1 MSIRRSAH
9 CASPQHF
16 VAAALVAAGLSAL
29 PVAVS
34 AQVYTGT
41 EVNGT
46 LVLSNHSSEQVATLL
61 IASDD
66 AAAPASASV
75 HKLSPA
81 SARANPA
88 AAAARQALRP
98 WIRDAAARHSVSES
112 LLTAVIAVESGF
124 DQQAVSHKGAKG
136 LMQLMPDTARRFGAK
151 DVFAV
156 RDNLHAGAAYLRS
169 LMLMFDHDQTLAL
182 AAYNAGE
189 GAVLRAGRR
198 VPEYRETQQYVA
210 KVLAYAGREA
220 GRDARSETDKP

>member
-1 MSIRRSAH
+1 MSIRRTAH

-16 VAAALVAAGLSAL
+16 VAAVLVAAGLAAL

-41 EVNGT
+41 EANGT
-46 LVLSNHSSEQVATLL
+46 LVLSNHSSDQATTLL
-61 IASDD
+61 IASDE
-66 AAAPASASV
+66 AATPAGRSIQKPTQSLV
-75 HKLSPA
+75 
-81 SARANPA
+81 RANPA
-88 AAAARQALRP
+88 TSAARQALRP

-156 RDNLHAGAAYLRS
+156 QDNLHAGAAYLRS

-220 GRDARSETDKP
+220 RSEADKP

>member
-1 MSIRRSAH
+1 MPTR
-9 CASPQHF
+9 CAAPRACPKPF
-16 VAAALVAAGLSAL
+16 LAAALVAVAFFAL
-29 PVAVS
+29 PFAVS

-41 EVNGT
+41 EANGT
-46 LVLSNHSSEQVATLL
+46 LVLSNHSSEQATTLL

-66 AAAPASASV
+66 AMAPGSAAI
-75 HKLSPA
+75 HKPMQT
-81 SARANPA
+81 SARDNPA
-88 AAAARQALRP
+88 TSAARQALRP
-98 WIRDAAARHSVSES
+98 WIREAALRHSVSES

-156 RDNLHAGAAYLRS
+156 QDNLHAGAAYLRS

-210 KVLAYAGREA
+210 KVLAYASREA
-220 GRDARSETDKP
+220 GRDTNKP

>member
-1 MSIRRSAH
+1 MSTDLPATHAAPR
-9 CASPQHF
+9 QF
-16 VAAALVAAGLSAL
+16 VAAAVIAAVLSAL
-29 PVAVS
+29 PFAVS

-41 EVNGT
+41 EANGT
-46 LVLSNHSSEQVATLL
+46 LVLSNHSSDQATTLL

-66 AAAPASASV
+66 AAAPGSAAI
-75 HKLSPA
+75 HKPA
-81 SARANPA
+81 QTSARANPA
-88 AAAARQALRP
+88 TSAARLALRP

-156 RDNLHAGAAYLRS
+156 QDNLHAGAAYLRS
-169 LMLMFDHDQTLAL
+169 LMLMFDQDQTLAL

-220 GRDARSETDKP
+220 GRDVNKP